1 MRYFFL
7 QTGNIMKTIFTIGP
21 KVEDDF
27 LLLVHL
33 ATTQFFFVEQKC
45 AKNDKLKNFDVFH

>member
-1 MRYFFL
+1 
-7 QTGNIMKTIFTIGP
+7 MKTIFTIGP